1 MSKYVKDLF
10 VAFSFGKSLPV
21 IIQSEVSE
29 CGLACIAMIA
39 GYHGFNTDLLSMR
52 KLFEVSQ
59 HGMSLKE
66 MIIVGEKLGLSSCP
80 VRVELEELRSLS
92 LPCILHW
99 SFNHFVVLKKL
110 SRKGAVIH
118 DPGIGE
124 RRITL
129 SELSNCFTGVAL
141 EMKPGATFE
150 RKKVSSTLSI
160 RDMLAGIEGK
170 GAVIAR
176 LIAIS
181 AAIELVTLLIP
192 ASSQFVI
199 DNILSTSNMF
209 ALNVILAAVVALL
222 FMRML
227 LTWLRDWIITA
238 AKYSI
243 GLSWSEGFLSK
254 LISLPVT
261 YFKKRYLGDIASRL
275 QSLNQI
281 QEAFTARMVSAI
293 LDAVITVSLL
303 VVMSLY
309 SVVLCASVAFL
320 ALLYALIK
328 WFCFG
333 MYRSALAESINK
345 TAVQSSHFIETA
357 RGVSAIKMLCLSS
370 NRKIKWLNLST
381 ESITASIKLFR
392 IDLAFRLISAFVTG
406 LVACLVIYVG
416 AQLAENGFF
425 TAGVLFA
432 FMMYADMF
440 IQRTI
445 NFCDAVYEFKMLS
458 MHTDRLSDV
467 ALTESE
473 DMHLNASKNSSVEF
487 YGGLEISSLSF
498 AYSAHDPYVF
508 EGLSFVV
515 EPGESIAFVGSSGCG
530 KSTLLHVLASL
541 LEPVEGVISIN
552 GIPISNIGLEAYRKH
567 VSYVMQ
573 DDFLFTGSLQENIT
587 CFAERADIEFMHECA
602 RVAAIHDE
610 IEVMPNGYNSMVG
623 DMGSAL
629 SGGQKQRI
637 SLARALYRRPKILI
651 LDESTSALDIENERK
666 INEAVKAMKIT
677 RLFAAHRPDTIAVA
691 DRVFDIVNGVFM
703 DPQEYLQFLKC
714 GDS

>member
-473 DMHLNASKNSSVEF
+473 DMHLNASQNSSVEF

>member
-1 MSKYVKDLF
+1 MGKYVKD
-10 VAFSFGKSLPV
+10 FSATFFFGRSLPV
-21 IIQSEVSE
+21 IIQSEASE

-52 KLFEVSQ
+52 KLFEASK

-66 MIIVGEKLGLSSCP
+66 IVAVGEKLGLSSYP

-118 DPGIGE
+118 DPGVGE
-124 RRITL
+124 RNITL

-141 EMKPGATFE
+141 EMKPGTTFE
-150 RKKVSSTLSI
+150 RKKISSGLSI
-160 RDMLAGIEGK
+160 RDMLVGIKGK
-170 GAVIAR
+170 GSVIAR

-181 AAIELVTLLIP
+181 VAIELVTLLIP
-192 ASSQFVI
+192 ASSQFII

-209 ALNVILAAVVALL
+209 ALNIISAAVVALL

-227 LTWLRDWIITA
+227 LTWFRDWVITA

-261 YFKKRYLGDIASRL
+261 YFEKRYLGDIVSRL

-281 QEAFTARMVSAI
+281 REAFTARMISAI

-303 VVMSLY
+303 MVMSFY
-309 SVVLCASVAFL
+309 SVALCTGVVLL
-320 ALLYALIK
+320 ALLYAFIK
-328 WFCFG
+328 WFYFRI
-333 MYRSALAESINK
+333 YRIALAESINK
-345 TAVQSSHFIETA
+345 TAAQSSHFIETA
-357 RGVSAIKMLCLSS
+357 RGIATIKMLCLNS
-370 NRKIKWLNLST
+370 NRKIKWLSLST
-381 ESITASIKLFR
+381 ESIAASIKLFR
-392 IDLAFRLISAFVTG
+392 IDLVFRLISTFVTG
-406 LVACLVIYVG
+406 LVACLVVYGG
-416 AQLAENGFF
+416 AQLTENGFF

-445 NFCDAVYEFKMLS
+445 NFCDVVYEFKMLS

-467 ALTESE
+467 VLTESE
-473 DMHLNASKNSSVEF
+473 SLHFNASQNSSVEF
-487 YGGLEISSLSF
+487 YGRLEISSLSF
-498 AYSAHDPYVF
+498 AYSTYEPYVF

-530 KSTLLHVLASL
+530 KSTLLHVIASL
-541 LEPVEGVISIN
+541 LAPVEGAISVN

-567 VSYVMQ
+567 VSYVLQ

-587 CFAERADIEFMHECA
+587 CFAERPDIEFMHECA
-602 RVAAIHDE
+602 KVASIHNE
-610 IEVMPNGYNSMVG
+610 IEAMPNGYNSMVG

-637 SLARALYRRPKILI
+637 SIARALYRRPKILI

-691 DRVFDIVNGVFM
+691 DRVFDMMNGVFM
-703 DPQEYLQFLKC
+703 TPQEYLHSLKR
-714 GDS
+714 GDN

>member
-1 MSKYVKDLF
+1 MSKYVKDYF
-10 VAFSFGKSLPV
+10 TVFSFGKTLPV

-29 CGLACIAMIA
+29 CGLTCIAMIA
-39 GYHGFNTDLLSMR
+39 GYHGFNADLLSMR
-52 KLFEVSQ
+52 KLFDVSQ

-66 MIIVGEKLGLSSCP
+66 IIIVGEKLGLSSCP
-80 VRVELEELRSLS
+80 VRIELEQLNSIS

-124 RRITL
+124 RKISF
-129 SELSNCFTGVAL
+129 SELSDYFTGVAL
-141 EMKPGATFE
+141 EMKPNANFE
-150 RKKVSSTLSI
+150 RKKVSSALSI
-160 RDMLAGIEGK
+160 KDMLAGIQGK
-170 GAVIAR
+170 GAIIAK

-199 DNILSTSNMF
+199 DNILSSSDMF
-209 ALNVILAAVVALL
+209 ALNVISAAVVALL

-227 LTWLRDWIITA
+227 LTWFRDWIIIS

-243 GLSWSEGFLSK
+243 GMSWSEGFLSK
-254 LISLPVT
+254 LISLPVP

-293 LDAVITVSLL
+293 LDAIITISLL
-303 VVMSLY
+303 IVMSLY
-309 SVVLCASVAFL
+309 SLVLCIGVTFI
-320 ALLYALIK
+320 ALLYILIK
-328 WFCFG
+328 WSFFSL
-333 MYRSALAESINK
+333 YKSTLAESINK
-345 TAVQSSHFIETA
+345 TAIQSSHFIETA
-357 RGVSAIKMLCLSS
+357 RGIAAIKMLGLSI

-381 ESITASIKLFR
+381 ESIAASIKLFR
-392 IDLAFRLISAFVTG
+392 IDLTFRLISAFITG
-406 LVACLVIYVG
+406 LVACLVIYIG
-416 AQLAENGFF
+416 AQMTENGSF
-425 TAGVLFA
+425 TTGILFA
-432 FMMYADMF
+432 FILYADMF

-467 ALTESE
+467 ALTKSE
-473 DMHLNASKNSSVEF
+473 NTLSETLKNSAVEF
-487 YGGLEISSLSF
+487 HGRLEILSLSF
-498 AYSAHDPYVF
+498 AYSANEPYIF
-508 EGLSFVV
+508 EKLSFII

-530 KSTLLHVLASL
+530 KSTLLHVIASL
-541 LEPVEGVISIN
+541 LEPTEGIISIK
-552 GIPISNIGLEAYRKH
+552 GIPIGNIGLEAYRKH
-567 VSYVMQ
+567 ISYVLQ
-573 DDFLFTGSLQENIT
+573 DDFLFTGTLQENIT
-587 CFAERADIEFMHECA
+587 CFSERPNIEFMNECA
-602 RVAAIHDE
+602 RIASIHDE
-610 IEVMPNGYNSMVG
+610 IELMPNGYNSVVG

-637 SLARALYRRPKILI
+637 SLARALYRKPKILI
-651 LDESTSALDIENERK
+651 LDESTSALDIKNERK
-666 INEAVKAMKIT
+666 INDAVKAMKIT

-691 DRVFDIVNGVFM
+691 DRVFDMANGVFIT
-703 DPQEYLQFLKC
+703 PQKYLQSLKC
-714 GDS
+714 GIY

>member
-1 MSKYVKDLF
+1 MSKYVKDF
-10 VAFSFGKSLPV
+10 FTAFSFGKSLPV

-39 GYHGFNTDLLSMR
+39 GYHGFNADLLSMR

-66 MIIVGEKLGLSSCP
+66 IIVVGEKLGLSSCP
-80 VRVELEELRSLS
+80 VRIELEKLHSIS

-118 DPGIGE
+118 DPGVGE
-124 RRITL
+124 RRVSL
-129 SELSNCFTGVAL
+129 SELSDCFTGVAL
-141 EMKPGATFE
+141 EMKPNATFE
-150 RKKVSSTLSI
+150 RKKVSSALSI
-160 RDMLAGIEGK
+160 KDMLAGIEGK
-170 GAVIAR
+170 GTVITK

-199 DNILSTSNMF
+199 DNILSTSDMF
-209 ALNVILAAVVALL
+209 ALNVISAAVVALL

-227 LTWLRDWIITA
+227 LTWFRDWIITA

-254 LISLPVT
+254 LISLPVP

-293 LDAVITVSLL
+293 LDAIITVSLL
-303 VVMSLY
+303 IVMSLY
-309 SVVLCASVAFL
+309 SVVLCIGVAFL
-320 ALLYALIK
+320 ALLYIFIK
-328 WFCFG
+328 WSFFG

-345 TAVQSSHFIETA
+345 TALQSSHFIETA
-357 RGVSAIKMLCLSS
+357 RGIAAIKMLCLSI
-370 NRKIKWLNLST
+370 NRKIKWLSLST
-381 ESITASIKLFR
+381 ESIAASIKLFR
-392 IDLAFRLISAFVTG
+392 IDLSFRLISAFITG
-406 LVACLVIYVG
+406 LVACLVVYIG
-416 AQLAENGFF
+416 AQMAENGFF
-425 TAGVLFA
+425 TAGILFA
-432 FMMYADMF
+432 FMLYADMF

-467 ALTESE
+467 ALTKSE
-473 DMHLNASKNSSVEF
+473 NIHPNASQNSPVEF
-487 YGGLEISSLSF
+487 YGRLEISSLSF
-498 AYSAHDPYVF
+498 AYSAHEPYVF
-508 EGLSFVV
+508 EKLSFIV

-530 KSTLLHVLASL
+530 KSTLLHVIASL
-541 LEPVEGVISIN
+541 LEPAEGIISIK

-567 VSYVMQ
+567 VSYVLQ

-587 CFAERADIEFMHECA
+587 CFSEQPNIEFMHECA
-602 RVAAIHDE
+602 RVASIHDE
-610 IEVMPNGYNSMVG
+610 IELMPNGYNSVVG

-637 SLARALYRRPKILI
+637 SIARALYRKPKILI

-666 INEAVKAMKIT
+666 INEAVKDMKIT

-691 DRVFDIVNGVFM
+691 DRVFDMANGVFM
-703 DPQEYLQFLKC
+703 TPQEYLQSLKC
-714 GDS
+714 RSY